1 MITWLYKSA
10 RHKKPSTTWF
20 HLYGWQ
26 SSEVGKSQ
34 RKDWLMSS
42 KVLIR
47 VNRSSVLVFIL
58 EITWNEGTLIDK
70 LPKSYL
76 TVAPCLDC
84 SLLWECP
91 AT

>member
-1 MITWLYKSA
+1 MIIWLYKLA
-10 RHKKPSTTWF
+10 RHKKPSTTSH

-42 KVLIR
+42 KLLIG

-70 LPKSYL
+70 MPRSYL
-76 TVAPCLDC
+76 TVATCLDC
-84 SLLWECP
+84 SLMWEYP